1 MDQIGM
7 NLSQRAT
14 TQRIAFTKKSHR
26 RATTAEWYLI
36 RLEIIG
42 QGSGRKGKKKGR
54 MQRFHVEMLFY
65 PFCLLRGARNPL
77 SPSLLALA
85 LSCNGNHPRL
95 GVWGISYIVPIF

>member
-1 MDQIGM
+1 
-7 NLSQRAT
+7 
-14 TQRIAFTKKSHR
+14 
-26 RATTAEWYLI
+26 
-36 RLEIIG
+36 
-42 QGSGRKGKKKGR
+42 